1 MAQPALLRRGL
12 INVMRWRPIVNK
24 RQLLVGSLASVA
36 FGKLGASWAQAS
48 NYPNR
53 SIHLLVP
60 SEAGGGTDFTA
71 RTIGLK
77 LSELLGQ
84 SLVVENRPGAAG
96 NIGVEQGARAAPDG
110 YTLVMPITSLP
121 MSPWLYPKLSWDPV
135 KDFSPIILAC
145 AAPLIMVV
153 NPQVPANNVQE
164 FIALAKKQPDQLNY
178 ANSGNGTTAHLAG
191 ELFKKM
197 ANIKMESVNYK
208 GGGSSVI
215 DTVAGRVQMY
225 FSTIPAALPHL
236 KSGKLRALAVT
247 SKHRVEMVP
256 DVPTVDESGLPGFEV
271 VGWFGIFAPT
281 GTPKHVIVKLNET
294 INVVLKM
301 PDIQTRLARQGLIPG
316 GGTPED
322 LRDLLNADLNKWGKL
337 IKEIGIKTTE

>member
-1 MAQPALLRRGL
+1 M
-12 INVMRWRPIVNK
+12 NK
-24 RQLLVGSLASVA
+24 RQLLLGSLAAASLS
-36 FGKLGASWAQAS
+36 KLGTSWAQAS

-53 SIHLLVP
+53 AIHLIVP

-84 SLVVENRPGAAG
+84 SLVVDNRPGAAG
-96 NIGVEQGARAAPDG
+96 NIGVEQGVRAAPDG

-121 MSPWLYPKLSWDPV
+121 MSPWLYPKLSYDPV
-135 KDFSPIILAC
+135 KDLSPIILAC

-153 NPQVPANNVQE
+153 NPQLPVNNVQE
-164 FIALAKKQPDQLNY
+164 FIALAKKQPGQLNY

-197 ANIKMESVNYK
+197 AGIKMESVNYK

-215 DTVAGRVQMY
+215 DTVAGRVQMF

-281 GTPKHVIVKLNET
+281 GTPKTVIVKLNES

-301 PDIQTRLARQGLIPG
+301 PDIRERLARQGLIPG
-316 GGTPED
+316 GGSPED
-322 LRDLLNADLNKWGKL
+322 LRDLLSADLSKWGKL
-337 IKEIGIKTTE
+337 IKEIGIKTSE

>member
-1 MAQPALLRRGL
+1 
-12 INVMRWRPIVNK
+12 VNK
-24 RQLLVGSLASVA
+24 RQLLLGSVA
-36 FGKLGASWAQAS
+36 SMALGKLGTSLAQAS
-48 NYPNR
+48 AYPNR
-53 SIHLLVP
+53 AIHLIVP

-77 LSELLGQ
+77 LTELLGQ
-84 SLVVENRPGAAG
+84 SLVVDNRPGAAG
-96 NIGVEQGARAAPDG
+96 NIGVEQGVRAAPDG

-121 MSPWLYPKLSWDPV
+121 MSPWLYPRLPYDPV
-135 KDFSPIILAC
+135 KDLSPIVLAC

-153 NPQVPANNVQE
+153 NPQLPANTVQE
-164 FIALAKKQPDQLNY
+164 FIALAKKQPGQLNY

-197 ANIKMESVNYK
+197 ADIKMESVNYK

-215 DTVAGRVQMY
+215 DTIAGRVQMY

-247 SKHRVEMVP
+247 SKHRVEMVS

-281 GTPKHVIVKLNET
+281 GTPSNVIVKLNES
-294 INVVLKM
+294 INAVLKM
-301 PDIQTRLARQGLIPG
+301 PDIRDRLARQGLIPG
-316 GGTPED
+316 GGSPEA
-322 LRDLLNADLNKWGKL
+322 LRDLLSADLSKWGKL

>member
-1 MAQPALLRRGL
+1 
-12 INVMRWRPIVNK
+12 VNK
-24 RQLLVGSLASVA
+24 RQLLMGGLASMA
-36 FGKLGASWAQAS
+36 LGKLGVSWAQAGA
-48 NYPNR
+48 YPNR
-53 SIHLLVP
+53 AIHMIVP

-77 LSELLGQ
+77 LTELLGQ
-84 SLVVENRPGAAG
+84 SLVVDNRPGAAG

-121 MSPWLYPKLSWDPV
+121 MSPWLYPKLPYDPV

-153 NPQVPANNVQE
+153 NPEVPAKSVQE
-164 FIALAKKQPDQLNY
+164 FIALAKQQPGQLNY

-256 DVPTVDESGLPGFEV
+256 DVPTVDESGLQGFEV

-281 GTPKHVIVKLNET
+281 GTPNNVILKLNDT
-294 INVVLKM
+294 INTVLKM
-301 PDIQTRLARQGLIPG
+301 PEIQARLAKQGLIPG
-316 GGTPED
+316 GGSPEA
-322 LRDLLNADLNKWGKL
+322 LRDLLDADLNKWGKL
-337 IKEIGIKTTE
+337 IKEIGIKTND

>member
-1 MAQPALLRRGL
+1 M
-12 INVMRWRPIVNK
+12 NK
-24 RQLLVGSLASVA
+24 RQLLLGSLAAASLSKI
-36 FGKLGASWAQAS
+36 GSSWAQAS

-53 SIHLLVP
+53 AIHLIVP

-84 SLVVENRPGAAG
+84 SLVVDNRPGAAG
-96 NIGVEQGARAAPDG
+96 NIGVEQGVRATPDG

-121 MSPWLYPKLSWDPV
+121 MSPWLYSKLSYDPV
-135 KDFSPIILAC
+135 KDLSPIILAC

-153 NPQVPANNVQE
+153 NPQLPVNNVQE
-164 FIALAKKQPDQLNY
+164 FIALAKKQPGQLNY

-197 ANIKMESVNYK
+197 ADIKMESVNYK

-247 SKHRVEMVP
+247 SKHRVEMIP

-281 GTPKHVIVKLNET
+281 GTPNNVILKLNES

-301 PDIQTRLARQGLIPG
+301 PEIRERLARQGLIPG
-316 GGTPED
+316 GGTPEA
-322 LRDLLNADLNKWGKL
+322 LRDLLSADLSKWGKL
-337 IKEIGIKTTE
+337 IKEIGLKTTE

>member
-1 MAQPALLRRGL
+1 M
-12 INVMRWRPIVNK
+12 NK
-24 RQLLVGSLASVA
+24 RQLLLGSLAAASLSKI
-36 FGKLGASWAQAS
+36 GSSWAQAS

-53 SIHLLVP
+53 AIHLIVP

-84 SLVVENRPGAAG
+84 SLVVDNRPGAAG

-121 MSPWLYPKLSWDPV
+121 MSPWLYPKLSYDPV
-135 KDFSPIILAC
+135 KDLSPIILAC

-153 NPQVPANNVQE
+153 NPQLPVNNVQE
-164 FIALAKKQPDQLNY
+164 FIALAKKQPGQLNY

-197 ANIKMESVNYK
+197 ADIRMESVNYK

-247 SKHRVEMVP
+247 SKHRVEMIP
-256 DVPTVDESGLPGFEV
+256 DMPTVDESGLPGFEV

-281 GTPKHVIVKLNET
+281 GTPNNVILKLNES

-301 PDIQTRLARQGLIPG
+301 PEIRERLARQGLIPG
-316 GGTPED
+316 GGTPEA
-322 LRDLLNADLNKWGKL
+322 LRDLLNADLSKWGKL
-337 IKEIGIKTTE
+337 IKEIGLKTTE

>member
-1 MAQPALLRRGL
+1 M
-12 INVMRWRPIVNK
+12 NK
-24 RQLLVGSLASVA
+24 RQLLLGSLAAASLSKI
-36 FGKLGASWAQAS
+36 GSSWAQAS

-53 SIHLLVP
+53 AIHLIVP

-77 LSELLGQ
+77 LTELLGQ
-84 SLVVENRPGAAG
+84 SLVVDNRPGAAG
-96 NIGVEQGARAAPDG
+96 NIGVEQGVRATPDG
-110 YTLVMPITSLP
+110 YTVVMPITSLP
-121 MSPWLYPKLSWDPV
+121 MSPWLYSKLSYDPV
-135 KDFSPIILAC
+135 KDLSPIILAC

-153 NPQVPANNVQE
+153 NPQLPVNNVQE
-164 FIALAKKQPDQLNY
+164 FIALAKKQPGQLNY

-197 ANIKMESVNYK
+197 ADIKMESVNYK

-247 SKHRVEMVP
+247 SKHRVEMIP

-281 GTPKHVIVKLNET
+281 GTPNNVILKLNES

-301 PDIQTRLARQGLIPG
+301 PEIRERLARQGLIPG
-316 GGTPED
+316 GGTPEA
-322 LRDLLNADLNKWGKL
+322 LRDLLNADLSKWGKL
-337 IKEIGIKTTE
+337 IKEIGLKTTE

>member
-1 MAQPALLRRGL
+1 M
-12 INVMRWRPIVNK
+12 NK
-24 RQLLVGSLASVA
+24 RQLLLGSLAAASLS
-36 FGKLGASWAQAS
+36 KLGSSWAQAS

-53 SIHLLVP
+53 AIHLIVP

-77 LSELLGQ
+77 LTELLGQ
-84 SLVVENRPGAAG
+84 SLVVDNRPGAAG

-121 MSPWLYPKLSWDPV
+121 MSPWLYPKLPYDPV
-135 KDFSPIILAC
+135 KDLSPIVLAC

-153 NPQVPANNVQE
+153 NPQLPVNNVQE
-164 FIALAKKQPDQLNY
+164 FIALAKKQPGQLNY

-197 ANIKMESVNYK
+197 ADIKMESVNYK

-215 DTVAGRVQMY
+215 DTIAGRVQIY

-247 SKHRVEMVP
+247 SKHRIEMVP
-256 DVPTVDESGLPGFEV
+256 DVPTVAESGLPGFEV

-281 GTPKHVIVKLNET
+281 GTPNNVILKLNES
-294 INVVLKM
+294 INAVLKM
-301 PDIQTRLARQGLIPG
+301 PEIRDRLARQGLIPG
-316 GGTPED
+316 GGSPEA
-322 LRDLLNADLNKWGKL
+322 LRDLLAADLNKWGKF

>member
-1 MAQPALLRRGL
+1 M
-12 INVMRWRPIVNK
+12 NK
-24 RQLLVGSLASVA
+24 RQLLLGSLAAASLSKI
-36 FGKLGASWAQAS
+36 GSSWAQAS

-53 SIHLLVP
+53 AIHLIVP

-77 LSELLGQ
+77 LTELLGQ
-84 SLVVENRPGAAG
+84 SLVVDNRPGAAG
-96 NIGVEQGARAAPDG
+96 NIGVEQGVRATPDG
-110 YTLVMPITSLP
+110 YTVVMPITSLP
-121 MSPWLYPKLSWDPV
+121 MSPWLYSKLSYDPV
-135 KDFSPIILAC
+135 KDLSPIILAC

-153 NPQVPANNVQE
+153 NPQLPVNNVQE
-164 FIALAKKQPDQLNY
+164 FIALAKKQPGQLNY

-197 ANIKMESVNYK
+197 ADIKMESVNYK

-247 SKHRVEMVP
+247 SKHRVEMIP
-256 DVPTVDESGLPGFEV
+256 DVPTVGESGLPGFEV

-281 GTPKHVIVKLNET
+281 GTPNNVILKLNES

-301 PDIQTRLARQGLIPG
+301 PEIRERLARQGLIPG
-316 GGTPED
+316 GGTPEA
-322 LRDLLNADLNKWGKL
+322 LRDLLNADLSKWGKL
-337 IKEIGIKTTE
+337 IKEIGLKTTE

>member
-1 MAQPALLRRGL
+1 M
-12 INVMRWRPIVNK
+12 NK
-24 RQLLVGSLASVA
+24 RQLLLGSLAAASLSKI
-36 FGKLGASWAQAS
+36 GSSWAQAS

-53 SIHLLVP
+53 AIHLIVP

-77 LSELLGQ
+77 LTELLGQ
-84 SLVVENRPGAAG
+84 SLVVVNRPGAAG
-96 NIGVEQGARAAPDG
+96 NIGVEQGVRATPDG
-110 YTLVMPITSLP
+110 YTVVMPITSLP
-121 MSPWLYPKLSWDPV
+121 MSPWLYSKLSYDPV
-135 KDFSPIILAC
+135 KDLSPIILAC

-153 NPQVPANNVQE
+153 NPQLPVNNVQE
-164 FIALAKKQPDQLNY
+164 FIALAKKQPGQLNY

-197 ANIKMESVNYK
+197 ADIKMESVNYK

-247 SKHRVEMVP
+247 SKHRVEMIP

-281 GTPKHVIVKLNET
+281 GTPNNVILKLNES

-301 PDIQTRLARQGLIPG
+301 PEIRERLARQGLIPG
-316 GGTPED
+316 GGTPEA
-322 LRDLLNADLNKWGKL
+322 LRDLLNADLSKWGKL
-337 IKEIGIKTTE
+337 IKEIGLKTTE

>member
-1 MAQPALLRRGL
+1 M
-12 INVMRWRPIVNK
+12 NK
-24 RQLLVGSLASVA
+24 RQLLLGSLAAASLSKI
-36 FGKLGASWAQAS
+36 GSSWAQAS

-53 SIHLLVP
+53 AIHLIVP

-77 LSELLGQ
+77 LTELLGQ
-84 SLVVENRPGAAG
+84 SLVVDNRPGAAG
-96 NIGVEQGARAAPDG
+96 NIGVEQGVRATPDG

-121 MSPWLYPKLSWDPV
+121 MSPWLYSKLSYDPV
-135 KDFSPIILAC
+135 KDLSPIILAC

-153 NPQVPANNVQE
+153 NPQLPVNNVQE
-164 FIALAKKQPDQLNY
+164 FIALAKKQPGQLNY

-197 ANIKMESVNYK
+197 ADIKMESVNYK

-247 SKHRVEMVP
+247 SKHRVEMIP

-281 GTPKHVIVKLNET
+281 GTPNNVILKLNES

-301 PDIQTRLARQGLIPG
+301 PEIRERLARQGLIPG
-316 GGTPED
+316 GGTPEA
-322 LRDLLNADLNKWGKL
+322 LRDLLSADLSKWGKL
-337 IKEIGIKTTE
+337 IKEIGLKTTE

>member
-1 MAQPALLRRGL
+1 M
-12 INVMRWRPIVNK
+12 NK
-24 RQLLVGSLASVA
+24 RQLLLGSLAAASLSKI
-36 FGKLGASWAQAS
+36 GSSWAQAS

-53 SIHLLVP
+53 AIHLIVP

-77 LSELLGQ
+77 LTELLGQ
-84 SLVVENRPGAAG
+84 SLVVDNRPGAAG

-121 MSPWLYPKLSWDPV
+121 MSPWLYSKLSYDPV
-135 KDFSPIILAC
+135 KDLSPIILAC

-153 NPQVPANNVQE
+153 NPQLPVNNVQE
-164 FIALAKKQPDQLNY
+164 FIALAKKQPGQLNY

-197 ANIKMESVNYK
+197 ADIKMESVNYK

-215 DTVAGRVQMY
+215 DTIAGRVQMY

-281 GTPKHVIVKLNET
+281 GTPSNVIVKLNES
-294 INVVLKM
+294 INAVLKM
-301 PDIQTRLARQGLIPG
+301 PDIRDRLARQGLIPG
-316 GGTPED
+316 GGTPEA
-322 LRDLLNADLNKWGKL
+322 LRDLLAADLSKWGKL

>member
-1 MAQPALLRRGL
+1 
-12 INVMRWRPIVNK
+12 VNK
-24 RQLLVGSLASVA
+24 RQLLLGSLAAASLSKI
-36 FGKLGASWAQAS
+36 GSSWAQAS

-53 SIHLLVP
+53 AIHLIVP

-84 SLVVENRPGAAG
+84 SLVVDNRPGAAG

-121 MSPWLYPKLSWDPV
+121 MSPWLYPKLSYDPV
-135 KDFSPIILAC
+135 KDLSPIILAC

-153 NPQVPANNVQE
+153 NPQLPVNNVQE
-164 FIALAKKQPDQLNY
+164 FIALAKKQPGQLNY

-197 ANIKMESVNYK
+197 ADIRMESVNYK

-247 SKHRVEMVP
+247 SKHRVEMIP
-256 DVPTVDESGLPGFEV
+256 DMPTVDESGLPGFEV

-281 GTPKHVIVKLNET
+281 GTPNNVILKLNES

-301 PDIQTRLARQGLIPG
+301 PEIRERLARQGLIPG
-316 GGTPED
+316 GGTPEA
-322 LRDLLNADLNKWGKL
+322 LRDLLNADLSKWGKL
-337 IKEIGIKTTE
+337 IKEIGLKTTE

>member
-1 MAQPALLRRGL
+1 M
-12 INVMRWRPIVNK
+12 NK
-24 RQLLVGSLASVA
+24 RQLLLGSLAAASLS
-36 FGKLGASWAQAS
+36 KLGTSWAQAS

-53 SIHLLVP
+53 AIHLIVP

-84 SLVVENRPGAAG
+84 SLVVDNRPGAAG
-96 NIGVEQGARAAPDG
+96 NIGVEQGVRAAPDG

-121 MSPWLYPKLSWDPV
+121 MSPWLYPKLSYDPV
-135 KDFSPIILAC
+135 KDLSPIILAC

-153 NPQVPANNVQE
+153 NPQLPVNNVQE
-164 FIALAKKQPDQLNY
+164 FIALAKKQPGQLNY

-197 ANIKMESVNYK
+197 ADIKMESVNYK

-215 DTVAGRVQMY
+215 DTVAGRVQMF

-281 GTPKHVIVKLNET
+281 GTPKTVIMKLNES

-301 PDIQTRLARQGLIPG
+301 PDIRERLARQGLIPG
-316 GGTPED
+316 GGSPED
-322 LRDLLNADLNKWGKL
+322 LRDLLSADLSKWGKL
-337 IKEIGIKTTE
+337 IKEIGIKTSE

>member
-1 MAQPALLRRGL
+1 M
-12 INVMRWRPIVNK
+12 NK
-24 RQLLVGSLASVA
+24 RQLLLGSLAAASLSKI
-36 FGKLGASWAQAS
+36 GSSWAQAS

-53 SIHLLVP
+53 AIHLIVP

-84 SLVVENRPGAAG
+84 SLVVDNRPGAAG
-96 NIGVEQGARAAPDG
+96 NIGVEQGVRATPDG
-110 YTLVMPITSLP
+110 YTVVMPITSLP
-121 MSPWLYPKLSWDPV
+121 MSPWLYSKLSYDPV
-135 KDFSPIILAC
+135 KDLSPIILAC

-153 NPQVPANNVQE
+153 NPQLPVNNVQE
-164 FIALAKKQPDQLNY
+164 FIALAKKQPGQLNY

-197 ANIKMESVNYK
+197 ADIKMESVNYK

-247 SKHRVEMVP
+247 SKHRVEMIP

-281 GTPKHVIVKLNET
+281 GTPNNVILKLNES

-301 PDIQTRLARQGLIPG
+301 PEIRERLARQGLIPG
-316 GGTPED
+316 GGTPEA
-322 LRDLLNADLNKWGKL
+322 LRDLLNADLSKWGKL
-337 IKEIGIKTTE
+337 IKEIGLKTTE

>member
-1 MAQPALLRRGL
+1 M
-12 INVMRWRPIVNK
+12 NK
-24 RQLLVGSLASVA
+24 RQLLMGGLASMA
-36 FGKLGASWAQAS
+36 LGKLGVSWAQAGA
-48 NYPNR
+48 YPNR
-53 SIHLLVP
+53 AIHMIVP

-77 LSELLGQ
+77 LTELLGQ
-84 SLVVENRPGAAG
+84 SLVVDNRPGAAG

-121 MSPWLYPKLSWDPV
+121 MSPWLYPKLPYDPV

-153 NPQVPANNVQE
+153 NPEVPAKSVQE
-164 FIALAKKQPDQLNY
+164 FIALAKQQPGQLNY

-256 DVPTVDESGLPGFEV
+256 DVPTVDESGLQGFEV

-281 GTPKHVIVKLNET
+281 GTPNNVILKLNDT
-294 INVVLKM
+294 INTVLKM
-301 PDIQTRLARQGLIPG
+301 PEIQARLAKQGLIPG
-316 GGTPED
+316 GGSPEA
-322 LRDLLNADLNKWGKL
+322 LRDLLDADLNKWGKL

>member
-1 MAQPALLRRGL
+1 M
-12 INVMRWRPIVNK
+12 NK
-24 RQLLVGSLASVA
+24 RQLLLGSLAAASLS
-36 FGKLGASWAQAS
+36 KLGTSWAQAS

-53 SIHLLVP
+53 AIHLIVP

-84 SLVVENRPGAAG
+84 SLVVDNRPGAAG
-96 NIGVEQGARAAPDG
+96 NIGVEQGVRAAPDG

-121 MSPWLYPKLSWDPV
+121 MSPWLYPKLSYDPV
-135 KDFSPIILAC
+135 KDLSPIILAC

-153 NPQVPANNVQE
+153 NPQLPVNNVQE
-164 FIALAKKQPDQLNY
+164 FIALAKKQPGQLNY

-197 ANIKMESVNYK
+197 ADIKMESVNYK

-215 DTVAGRVQMY
+215 DTVAGRVQMF

-281 GTPKHVIVKLNET
+281 GTPKAVIVKLNES

-301 PDIQTRLARQGLIPG
+301 PDIRERLARQGLIPG
-316 GGTPED
+316 GGTPEE
-322 LRDLLNADLNKWGKL
+322 LRDLLSADLSKWGKL
-337 IKEIGIKTTE
+337 IKEIGIKTSE

>member
-1 MAQPALLRRGL
+1 
-12 INVMRWRPIVNK
+12 VNK
-24 RQLLVGSLASVA
+24 RRLLVGGLATIA
-36 FGKLGASWAQAS
+36 LGKAGMGLAQAS
-48 NYPNR
+48 AYPNR
-53 SIHLLVP
+53 AIHLIVP

-77 LSELLGQ
+77 LTELLGQ
-84 SLVVENRPGAAG
+84 SLVVDNRPGAAG

-121 MSPWLYPKLSWDPV
+121 MSPWLYPKLSYDPV
-135 KDFSPIILAC
+135 KDLSPIILAC

-153 NPQVPANNVQE
+153 NPQLPVNNVQE
-164 FIALAKKQPDQLNY
+164 FIALAKKQPGQLNY

-197 ANIKMESVNYK
+197 ADIKMESVNYK

-247 SKHRVEMVP
+247 STHRVEMVSE
-256 DVPTVDESGLPGFEV
+256 VATVDESGLPGFEV

-281 GTPKHVIVKLNET
+281 GTPQGVITKLNEN

-301 PDIQTRLARQGLIPG
+301 PEIRERLARQGLIPG
-316 GGTPED
+316 GGSPEA
-322 LRDLLNADLNKWGKL
+322 LRDLLGADLDKWGKL
-337 IKEIGIKTTE
+337 IKEIGLKTTE

>member
-1 MAQPALLRRGL
+1 M
-12 INVMRWRPIVNK
+12 NK
-24 RQLLVGSLASVA
+24 RQLLLGSLAAASLS
-36 FGKLGASWAQAS
+36 KLGTSWAQAS

-53 SIHLLVP
+53 AIHLIVP

-84 SLVVENRPGAAG
+84 SLVVDNRPGAAG
-96 NIGVEQGARAAPDG
+96 NIGVEQGVRAAPDG

-121 MSPWLYPKLSWDPV
+121 MSPWLYPKLPYDPV
-135 KDFSPIILAC
+135 KDLSPIVLAC

-153 NPQVPANNVQE
+153 NPQLPVNNVQE
-164 FIALAKKQPDQLNY
+164 FIALAKKQPGQLNY

-197 ANIKMESVNYK
+197 AGIKMESVNYK

-215 DTVAGRVQMY
+215 DTVAGRVQMF

-281 GTPKHVIVKLNET
+281 GTPKTVIVKLNES

-301 PDIQTRLARQGLIPG
+301 PDIRERLARQGLIPG
-316 GGTPED
+316 GGSPED
-322 LRDLLNADLNKWGKL
+322 LRDLLSADLSKWGKL
-337 IKEIGIKTTE
+337 IKEIGIKTSE

>member
-1 MAQPALLRRGL
+1 M
-12 INVMRWRPIVNK
+12 NK
-24 RQLLVGSLASVA
+24 RQLLLGSLAAASLSKI
-36 FGKLGASWAQAS
+36 GSSWAQAS

-53 SIHLLVP
+53 AIHLIVP

-84 SLVVENRPGAAG
+84 SLVVDNRPGAAG

-121 MSPWLYPKLSWDPV
+121 MSPWLYPKLSYDPV
-135 KDFSPIILAC
+135 KDLSPIILAC

-153 NPQVPANNVQE
+153 NPQLPVNNVQE
-164 FIALAKKQPDQLNY
+164 FIALAKKQPGQLNY

-197 ANIKMESVNYK
+197 ADIKMESVNYK

-247 SKHRVEMVP
+247 SKHRVEMIP

-281 GTPKHVIVKLNET
+281 GTPNNVILKLNES

-301 PDIQTRLARQGLIPG
+301 PEIRERLARQGLIPG
-316 GGTPED
+316 GGTPEA
-322 LRDLLNADLNKWGKL
+322 LRDLLSADLGKWGKL
-337 IKEIGIKTTE
+337 IKEIGLKTTE

>member
-1 MAQPALLRRGL
+1 M
-12 INVMRWRPIVNK
+12 NK
-24 RQLLVGSLASVA
+24 RQLLLGSFAAASLS
-36 FGKLGASWAQAS
+36 KIGASWAQGSA
-48 NYPNR
+48 YPNR
-53 SIHLLVP
+53 AIHLIVP

-77 LSELLGQ
+77 LTELLGQ
-84 SLVVENRPGAAG
+84 SLVVDNRPGAAG
-96 NIGVEQGARAAPDG
+96 NIGVEQGVRAAPDG

-121 MSPWLYPKLSWDPV
+121 MSPWLYPKLPYDPV
-135 KDFSPIILAC
+135 KDLSPIVLAC

-153 NPQVPANNVQE
+153 NPQLPANTVQE
-164 FIALAKKQPDQLNY
+164 FIALAKKQPGQLNY

-197 ANIKMESVNYK
+197 ADIKMESVNYK

-215 DTVAGRVQMY
+215 DTIAGRVQMY

-247 SKHRVEMVP
+247 SKHRVEMVS

-281 GTPKHVIVKLNET
+281 GTPSNVIVKLNES
-294 INVVLKM
+294 INAVLKM
-301 PDIQTRLARQGLIPG
+301 PDIRDRLARQGLIPG
-316 GGTPED
+316 GGSPEA
-322 LRDLLNADLNKWGKL
+322 LRDLLSADLSKWGKL

>member
-1 MAQPALLRRGL
+1 
-12 INVMRWRPIVNK
+12 VNK
-24 RQLLVGSLASVA
+24 RQLLLGSLAAASLS
-36 FGKLGASWAQAS
+36 KLGTSWAQAS

-53 SIHLLVP
+53 AIHLIVP

-84 SLVVENRPGAAG
+84 SLVVDNRPGAAG
-96 NIGVEQGARAAPDG
+96 NIGVEQGVRAAPDG

-121 MSPWLYPKLSWDPV
+121 MSPWLYPKLPYDPV
-135 KDFSPIILAC
+135 KDLSPIVLAC

-153 NPQVPANNVQE
+153 NPQLPVNNVQE
-164 FIALAKKQPDQLNY
+164 FIALAKKQPGQLNY

-197 ANIKMESVNYK
+197 ADIKMESVNYK

-215 DTVAGRVQMY
+215 DTVAGRVQMF

-281 GTPKHVIVKLNET
+281 GTPKTVIVKLNES

-301 PDIQTRLARQGLIPG
+301 PDIRERLARQGLIPG
-316 GGTPED
+316 GGSPED
-322 LRDLLNADLNKWGKL
+322 LRDLLSADLSKWGKL
-337 IKEIGIKTTE
+337 IKEIGIKTSE

>member
-1 MAQPALLRRGL
+1 M
-12 INVMRWRPIVNK
+12 NK
-24 RQLLVGSLASVA
+24 RQLLLGSLAAASLSKI
-36 FGKLGASWAQAS
+36 GSSWAQAS

-53 SIHLLVP
+53 AIHLIVP

-84 SLVVENRPGAAG
+84 SLVVDNRPGAAG
-96 NIGVEQGARAAPDG
+96 NIGVEQGVRATPDG

-121 MSPWLYPKLSWDPV
+121 MSPWLYSKLSYDPV
-135 KDFSPIILAC
+135 KDLSPIILAC

-153 NPQVPANNVQE
+153 NPQLPVNNVQE
-164 FIALAKKQPDQLNY
+164 FIALAKKQPGQLNY

-197 ANIKMESVNYK
+197 ADIKMESVNYK

-247 SKHRVEMVP
+247 SKHRVEMIP

-281 GTPKHVIVKLNET
+281 GTPNNVILKLNES

-301 PDIQTRLARQGLIPG
+301 PEIRERLARQGLIPG
-316 GGTPED
+316 GGTPEA
-322 LRDLLNADLNKWGKL
+322 LRDLLNADLSKWGKL
-337 IKEIGIKTTE
+337 IKEIGLKTTE

>member
-1 MAQPALLRRGL
+1 
-12 INVMRWRPIVNK
+12 V
-24 RQLLVGSLASVA
+24 
-36 FGKLGASWAQAS
+36 
-48 NYPNR
+48 
-53 SIHLLVP
+53 
-60 SEAGGGTDFTA
+60 D
-71 RTIGLK
+71 
-77 LSELLGQ
+77 
-84 SLVVENRPGAAG
+84 NRPGAAG
-96 NIGVEQGARAAPDG
+96 NIGVEQGVRAAPDG

-121 MSPWLYPKLSWDPV
+121 MSPWLYPRLPYDPV
-135 KDFSPIILAC
+135 KDLSPIVLAC

-153 NPQVPANNVQE
+153 NPQLPANTVQE
-164 FIALAKKQPDQLNY
+164 FIALAKKQPGQLNY

-197 ANIKMESVNYK
+197 ADIKMESVNYK

-215 DTVAGRVQMY
+215 DTIAGRVQMY

-247 SKHRVEMVP
+247 SKHRVEMVS

-281 GTPKHVIVKLNET
+281 GTPSNVIVKLNES
-294 INVVLKM
+294 INAVLKM
-301 PDIQTRLARQGLIPG
+301 PDIRDRLARQGLIPG
-316 GGTPED
+316 GGSPEA
-322 LRDLLNADLNKWGKL
+322 LRDLLSADLSKWGKL

>member
-1 MAQPALLRRGL
+1 M
-12 INVMRWRPIVNK
+12 NK
-24 RQLLVGSLASVA
+24 RQLLLGSLAAASLSKI
-36 FGKLGASWAQAS
+36 GSSWAQAS

-53 SIHLLVP
+53 AIHLIVP

-77 LSELLGQ
+77 LTELLGQ
-84 SLVVENRPGAAG
+84 SLVVDNRPGAAG
-96 NIGVEQGARAAPDG
+96 NIGVEQGVRATPDG
-110 YTLVMPITSLP
+110 YTVVMPITSLP
-121 MSPWLYPKLSWDPV
+121 MSPWLYSKLSYDPV
-135 KDFSPIILAC
+135 KDLSPIILAC

-153 NPQVPANNVQE
+153 NPQLPVNNVQE
-164 FIALAKKQPDQLNY
+164 FIALAKKQPGQLNY

-197 ANIKMESVNYK
+197 ADIKMESVNYK

-247 SKHRVEMVP
+247 SKHRVEMIP
-256 DVPTVDESGLPGFEV
+256 DVPTVDESGLPRFEV

-281 GTPKHVIVKLNET
+281 GTPNNVILKLNES

-301 PDIQTRLARQGLIPG
+301 PEIRERLARQGLIPG
-316 GGTPED
+316 GGTPEA
-322 LRDLLNADLNKWGKL
+322 LRDLLNADLSKWGKL
-337 IKEIGIKTTE
+337 IKEIGLKTTE

>member
-1 MAQPALLRRGL
+1 M
-12 INVMRWRPIVNK
+12 NK
-24 RQLLVGSLASVA
+24 RQLLLGSLAAASLS
-36 FGKLGASWAQAS
+36 KLGTSWAQAS

-53 SIHLLVP
+53 AIHLIVP

-84 SLVVENRPGAAG
+84 SLVVDNRPGAAG
-96 NIGVEQGARAAPDG
+96 NIGVEQGVRAAPDG

-121 MSPWLYPKLSWDPV
+121 MSPWLYPKLPYDPV
-135 KDFSPIILAC
+135 KDLSPIVLAC

-153 NPQVPANNVQE
+153 NPQLPVNNVQE
-164 FIALAKKQPDQLNY
+164 FIALAKKQPGQLNY

-197 ANIKMESVNYK
+197 ADIKMESVNYK

-215 DTVAGRVQMY
+215 DTVAGRVQMF

-281 GTPKHVIVKLNET
+281 GTPKTVIVKLNES

-301 PDIQTRLARQGLIPG
+301 PDIRERLARQGLIPG
-316 GGTPED
+316 GGSPED
-322 LRDLLNADLNKWGKL
+322 LRDLLSADLSKWGKL
-337 IKEIGIKTTE
+337 IKEIGIKTSE

>member
-1 MAQPALLRRGL
+1 M
-12 INVMRWRPIVNK
+12 NK
-24 RQLLVGSLASVA
+24 RQLLLGSMAAVSLS
-36 FGKLGASWAQAS
+36 KLGSSWAQAS

-53 SIHLLVP
+53 AIHLIVP

-84 SLVVENRPGAAG
+84 SLVVDNRPGAAG
-96 NIGVEQGARAAPDG
+96 NIGVEQGVRAAPDG

-121 MSPWLYPKLSWDPV
+121 MSPWLYPKLPYDPV
-135 KDFSPIILAC
+135 KDLSPIVLAC

-153 NPQVPANNVQE
+153 NPQLPVNNVQE
-164 FIALAKKQPDQLNY
+164 FIALAKKQPGQLNY

-197 ANIKMESVNYK
+197 ADIKMESVNYK

-215 DTVAGRVQMY
+215 DTVAGRVQMF

-281 GTPKHVIVKLNET
+281 GTPKTVIVKLNES

-301 PDIQTRLARQGLIPG
+301 PDIRERLARQGLIPG
-316 GGTPED
+316 GGSPED
-322 LRDLLNADLNKWGKL
+322 LRDLLSADLSKWGKL
-337 IKEIGIKTTE
+337 IKEIGIKTSE

>member
-1 MAQPALLRRGL
+1 M
-12 INVMRWRPIVNK
+12 NK
-24 RQLLVGSLASVA
+24 RQLLLGSLAAASLSKI
-36 FGKLGASWAQAS
+36 GSSWAQAS

-53 SIHLLVP
+53 AIHLIVP

-77 LSELLGQ
+77 LTELLGQ
-84 SLVVENRPGAAG
+84 SLVVDNRPGAAG
-96 NIGVEQGARAAPDG
+96 NIGVEQGVRATPDG

-121 MSPWLYPKLSWDPV
+121 MSPWLYSKLSYDPV
-135 KDFSPIILAC
+135 KDLSPIILAC

-153 NPQVPANNVQE
+153 NPQLPVNNVQE
-164 FIALAKKQPDQLNY
+164 FIALAKKQPGQLNY

-197 ANIKMESVNYK
+197 ADIKMESVNYK

-215 DTVAGRVQMY
+215 DTIAGRVQIY

-247 SKHRVEMVP
+247 SKHRVEMIP

-281 GTPKHVIVKLNET
+281 GTPNNVILKLSES

-301 PDIQTRLARQGLIPG
+301 PEIRERLARQGLIPG
-316 GGTPED
+316 GGTPEA
-322 LRDLLNADLNKWGKL
+322 LRDLLNADLSKWGKL
-337 IKEIGIKTTE
+337 IKEIGLKTTE

>member
-1 MAQPALLRRGL
+1 M
-12 INVMRWRPIVNK
+12 NK
-24 RQLLVGSLASVA
+24 RQLLMGGLASMA
-36 FGKLGASWAQAS
+36 LGKLGVSWAQAGA
-48 NYPNR
+48 YPNR
-53 SIHLLVP
+53 AIHMIVP

-77 LSELLGQ
+77 LTELLGQ
-84 SLVVENRPGAAG
+84 SLVVDNRPGAAG

-121 MSPWLYPKLSWDPV
+121 MSPWLYPKLPYDPV

-153 NPQVPANNVQE
+153 NPEVPAKSVQE
-164 FIALAKKQPDQLNY
+164 FIALAKQQPGQLNY

-256 DVPTVDESGLPGFEV
+256 DVPTVDESGLQGFEV

-281 GTPKHVIVKLNET
+281 GTPNNVILKLNDT
-294 INVVLKM
+294 INTVLKM
-301 PDIQTRLARQGLIPG
+301 PEIQARLAKQGLIPG
-316 GGTPED
+316 GGSPEA
-322 LRDLLNADLNKWGKL
+322 LRDLLDADLNKWGKL
-337 IKEIGIKTTE
+337 IKEIGIKTND

>member
-1 MAQPALLRRGL
+1 
-12 INVMRWRPIVNK
+12 
-24 RQLLVGSLASVA
+24 
-36 FGKLGASWAQAS
+36 
-48 NYPNR
+48 
-53 SIHLLVP
+53 
-60 SEAGGGTDFTA
+60 
-71 RTIGLK
+71 
-77 LSELLGQ
+77 
-84 SLVVENRPGAAG
+84 
-96 NIGVEQGARAAPDG
+96 
-110 YTLVMPITSLP
+110 
-121 MSPWLYPKLSWDPV
+121 
-135 KDFSPIILAC
+135 
-145 AAPLIMVV
+145 
-153 NPQVPANNVQE
+153 
-164 FIALAKKQPDQLNY
+164 LAKKQPDQLNY

-215 DTVAGRVQMY
+215 DTVAGRVQMF

-281 GTPKHVIVKLNET
+281 GTPKTVIVKLNES

-301 PDIQTRLARQGLIPG
+301 PDIRERLARQGLIPG
-316 GGTPED
+316 GGSPED
-322 LRDLLNADLNKWGKL
+322 LRDLLSADLSKWGKL
-337 IKEIGIKTTE
+337 IKEIGIKTSE

>member
-1 MAQPALLRRGL
+1 
-12 INVMRWRPIVNK
+12 VNK
-24 RQLLVGSLASVA
+24 RQLLLGSLAAASLSKI
-36 FGKLGASWAQAS
+36 GSSWAQAS

-53 SIHLLVP
+53 AIHLIVP

-84 SLVVENRPGAAG
+84 SLVVDNRPGAAG
-96 NIGVEQGARAAPDG
+96 NIGVEQGARAASDG

-121 MSPWLYPKLSWDPV
+121 MSPWLYPKLSYDPV
-135 KDFSPIILAC
+135 KDLSPIILAC

-153 NPQVPANNVQE
+153 NPQLPVNNVQE
-164 FIALAKKQPDQLNY
+164 FIALAKKQPGQLNY

-197 ANIKMESVNYK
+197 ADIRMESVNYK

-247 SKHRVEMVP
+247 SKHRVEMIP
-256 DVPTVDESGLPGFEV
+256 DMPTVDESGLPGFEV

-281 GTPKHVIVKLNET
+281 GTPNNVILKLNES

-301 PDIQTRLARQGLIPG
+301 PEIRERLARQGLIPG
-316 GGTPED
+316 GGTPEA
-322 LRDLLNADLNKWGKL
+322 LRDLLNADLSKWGKL
-337 IKEIGIKTTE
+337 IREIGLKTTE

>member
-1 MAQPALLRRGL
+1 M
-12 INVMRWRPIVNK
+12 NK
-24 RQLLVGSLASVA
+24 RQLLLGSLAAASLSKI
-36 FGKLGASWAQAS
+36 GLSWAQTS

-53 SIHLLVP
+53 AIHLIVP

-84 SLVVENRPGAAG
+84 SLVVDNRPGAAG
-96 NIGVEQGARAAPDG
+96 NIGVEQGVRATPDG

-121 MSPWLYPKLSWDPV
+121 MSPWLYSKLSYDPV
-135 KDFSPIILAC
+135 KDLSPIILAC

-153 NPQVPANNVQE
+153 NPQLPVNNVQE
-164 FIALAKKQPDQLNY
+164 FIALAKKQPGQLNY

-197 ANIKMESVNYK
+197 ADIKMESVNYK

-215 DTVAGRVQMY
+215 DTIAGRVQIY

-247 SKHRVEMVP
+247 SQHRVEMIP

-281 GTPKHVIVKLNET
+281 GTPNNVILKLSES

-301 PDIQTRLARQGLIPG
+301 PEIRERLARQGLIPG
-316 GGTPED
+316 GGTPEA
-322 LRDLLNADLNKWGKL
+322 LRDLLNADLSKWGKL
-337 IKEIGIKTTE
+337 IKEIGLKTTE